1 MTPPPLRPRAAG
13 NRQSLFHYLF
23 PRPRQSTREKLT
35 NFRYDT
41 LPKYKLRAQSRIYN
55 YIVQRHNRHQERK
68 ASGKRIV
75 DILRKRGR
83 RIFVGQVKDNE
94 TTAPEEVT
102 MSGSLTSFGSEG
114 RERGGRRKKLAGY
127 LQAANEL
134 RQSYQQSYQE
144 KWGSNNG
151 DFDDYS
157 SSIPGAFP
165 DAAIVSHGDE
175 QLILFPSYARR
186 HTKEAPNP
194 DAQAATSDNEDAPQ
208 DAEYWAREWQKV
220 EDDRAIVDVDVRGW
234 IYSPHRGPMTRKNRL
249 LIGLAR
255 QLSGIPAPKTPSR
268 AQSPDS
274 ATSLRARH
282 KEHEARQ
289 EEESI
294 AHEAEQILRKG
305 QGEQKV
311 AAEGGYSERPRYDS
325 DTESIYGERGRSG
338 SYTSSRIDDPP
349 GPGHL
354 HNRASWNQPSDMTPQ
369 ELLTANSHLMAR
381 LSPFLTNPL
390 VSLPIT
396 VFFYDEKT
404 SVSRTVMTNEAGHFI
419 IRTALEFVPT
429 HVRVLASEFL
439 STTEE
444 VRITEPTGVSLISD
458 VDDTIKHSSIGS
470 GAREIFRNAFIR
482 DLGDLTIDGVK
493 EWYNAMY
500 DMGCRV
506 HYVSNS
512 PWQLFPVLA
521 SFFRM
526 AGLPPGSFH
535 LKQYSGMLQGI
546 FEPVAERK
554 KGTLEKIMRD
564 FPHRKFILIGDSGE
578 ADLEVY
584 TDVVLANPGKV
595 LAIFIRDVTTPD
607 TAGYFD
613 SAMGPLSGDRRRGRA
628 PPSRGQSGDSRMTQ
642 MSEASDRP
650 EHRPI
655 LPPRAASEVKP
666 QTSDGPSMGK
676 LIDFDDEPEQINVHE
691 SHRHVMPRSSSTFEA
706 LDSPRRRS
714 APDST
719 GAKAPP
725 PRPSKPLALRGTS
738 STPSVSEAVAASSRG
753 SPPPPPKPRRSKPT
767 DNCPSHPLSQAQSS
781 ADLQSPNQGYVSSA
795 RQKVSTAYSALPE
808 VRPYMPRRVTSSQGP
823 QPEVSSNNSSSEPP
837 PPPLPR
843 RTTGSTINTITKRMS
858 WNSTDTSEDE
868 SYRPNFNSNVPVN
881 KKLDMWK
888 WRWQRAMSILDA
900 HGVVLRGWRV
910 GSDVCLEAVQLV
922 EKTLREMNDE
932 GYGNGK
938 GKTGNGSG
946 EVKVRDLKR

>member
-1 MTPPPLRPRAAG
+1 VVHRR
-13 NRQSLFHYLF
+13 
-23 PRPRQSTREKLT
+23 
-35 NFRYDT
+35 
-41 LPKYKLRAQSRIYN
+41 
-55 YIVQRHNRHQERK
+55 NRHQERK
-68 ASGKRIV
+68 ASENRLV
-75 DILRKRGR
+75 DILLRRGR
-83 RIFVGQVKDNE
+83 RIFGGQIKDNE

-102 MSGSLTSFGSEG
+102 MSASLTSFGGEG
-114 RERGGRRKKLAGY
+114 RERGARRKKLAGY

-144 KWGSNNG
+144 KWGSSNA
-151 DFDDYS
+151 DFDDDS

-165 DAAIVSHGDE
+165 DASIVSHGDE

-186 HTKEAPNP
+186 HTKKAPNP
-194 DAQAATSDNEDAPQ
+194 DVQVTGSDNEDTFQ
-208 DAEYWAREWQKV
+208 DAEYWAREWQKF

-234 IYSPHRGPMTRKNRL
+234 IYSPHRGPLTRKNRL

-255 QLSGIPAPKTPSR
+255 QLSGIPTPKPPSR

-274 ATSLRARH
+274 STSLRARH
-282 KEHEARQ
+282 KEHESRR

-311 AAEGGYSERPRYDS
+311 AAEGGYSERPQYDS

-338 SYTSSRIDDPP
+338 SHTPSRTDDGP

-354 HNRASWNQPSDMTPQ
+354 HKRASWNQPSDMTAQ

-381 LSPFLTNPL
+381 LRPFLTNPL
-390 VSLPIT
+390 VSSPIT
-396 VFFYDEKT
+396 IFFYDENT
-404 SVSRTVMTNEAGHFI
+404 SVSRVVMTNEAGHFTM
-419 IRTALEFVPT
+419 RAALEFVPT
-429 HVRVLASEFL
+429 HVRVLASEYL
-439 STTEE
+439 SANEE
-444 VRITEPTGVSLISD
+444 IKITEPTGVSLISD

-493 EWYNAMY
+493 EWYNTMY
-500 DMGCRV
+500 DMGCKI

-521 SFFRM
+521 SFFKL
-526 AGLPPGSFH
+526 AGLPPGSYH

-564 FPHRKFILIGDSGE
+564 FPNRKFILIGDSGE

-595 LAIFIRDVTTPD
+595 LAIFIRDVTTPG

-613 SAMGPLSGDRRRGRA
+613 SAMGPLSGDRRRDRA
-628 PPSRGQSGDSRMTQ
+628 PASRGQSGDSRTTQ
-642 MSEASDRP
+642 MSDASDRP
-650 EHRPI
+650 EHRPM
-655 LPPRAASEVKP
+655 LPPRAASEVKA

-676 LIDFDDEPEQINVHE
+676 LIDFDDEPKQIDVHE

-706 LDSPRRRS
+706 LDSPRMRS
-714 APDST
+714 APDSN
-719 GAKAPP
+719 GVKVPP
-725 PRPSKPLALRGTS
+725 PRPSKPLALRGVS
-738 STPSVSEAVAASSRG
+738 NKSSVSEPPPALSRG
-753 SPPPPPKPRRSKPT
+753 SPPPPPKPRRSKPLENT
-767 DNCPSHPLSQAQSS
+767 PSHPLSQTQSS
-781 ADLQSPNQGYVSSA
+781 ADLQAPSQGYVSSA
-795 RQKVSTAYSALPE
+795 RQKVSAAYNALPE
-808 VRPYMPRRVTSSQGP
+808 VRSYMPGRATFSQGP
-823 QPEVSSNNSSSEPP
+823 QSAVSSNSSSSDPT
-837 PPPLPR
+837 PPPLPH
-843 RTTGSTINTITKRMS
+843 RTTGSTVNSTTKRMS

-868 SYRPNFNSNVPVN
+868 SYRPNSNSNVPIS

-888 WRWQRAMSILDA
+888 RRWQRAKGILDA
-900 HGVVLRGWRV
+900 QGVVLRVWRV
-910 GSDVCLEAVQLV
+910 GGDVCIEAVQLV
-922 EKTLREMNDE
+922 EKTLTEMNVE

-938 GKTGNGSG
+938 GKTGVGSK
-946 EVKVRDLKR
+946 EAKVKDLKR